1 LVEDCE
7 FYNGENNFSGHTNS
21 VAILNNNL
29 FHRSQFTA
37 TGSGTGGS
45 QSSLSLSNNLFF
57 GILPSG
63 NPWGFEMTQP
73 SGTAWNAFNNAF
85 DTMKLRSSCTSTNGY
100 NAYITSSNRF
110 TPTNIN
116 DIVLSSAF
124 AWQSGPLGDF
134 YHPTNSV
141 LIDEGDVGADVQGL
155 YHFTTLTNQ
164 TKETTSTVDIGYHY
178 VAVDS
183 NGKPLDYDT
192 DGVPDYLEDGNG
204 NGIVNS
210 GETDWQGTN
219 DPGLKVFITR
229 PRDGST
235 VP

>member
-1 LVEDCE
+1 LYHYSSSSIWAFGNLLVEDCE

-73 SGTAWNAFNNAF
+73 SGTAWNAF
-85 DTMKLRSSCTSTNGY
+85 
-100 NAYITSSNRF
+100 
-110 TPTNIN
+110 IN